1 MILSK
6 QKITNLSKVETLEDI
21 RLNKILP
28 KNISIPKIYFFNKGR
43 YVKDKK
49 FIINEIKNK
58 FKAKFIIRSS
68 SLSED
73 NEKYTNAGK
82 FDSYIIANFSYTE
95 VRYKIDLIVSK
106 FKNKND
112 QLFIQDYIDNV
123 DLSGVIF
130 TREPSSNSPYYV
142 INYDKSGYTN
152 KITSGSYEKTAKTS
166 ITSKNKFYL
175 NKKFLKLI
183 NLAQKLEIFYDCES
197 LDIEFAKKNK
207 KWFLFQCR
215 KLPIKKPQIKDTII
229 FSSLTNISKKIIKI
243 KKKIPNLFGSTTYL
257 SNMSDWNPAEMI
269 GIKPKPLA
277 ISLYAELITN
287 KIWSEQRKNYYYKDV
302 SPNILMHNLGGSP
315 YIDLRTDFNSFLPRK
330 LNERLSKKYIN
341 IYLKKIKKSN
351 SLHDKIEFNLIPTC
365 YDFNLTNKKFYP
377 KTYVNELKFL
387 TNNLINNGS
396 KILNDEIKKNKILDY
411 GISKIENSNLSH
423 IQKIFFLVEETK
435 KNGTLPFA
443 GIARLAFITTKILYS
458 IRDIKLL
465 DENELQGIFNS
476 VNSITKYINHD
487 LKKLKKKKISKKLFF
502 KKYGHIRPSTYSITS
517 KNFIEGHS
525 QYFGNVKPNKLT
537 LHKKKLIFKNE
548 KKIDTLF
555 KKENIDI
562 NFKQF
567 ISFFK
572 RTVEAREQSKFHFTK
587 GINKIFNNLIKL
599 GHEISLNRED
609 LEYLDIG
616 SILSAYNNLSMIK
629 LQNTLKK
636 NIRSQKIS
644 YSILS
649 KVKLPDFISEP
660 NEVYNFEILSAK
672 GNYIGNEKI
681 IGKVEHISNLKKIAE
696 LKNKIVFIEN
706 ADPGYDF
713 IFAHNIRGLVTKY
726 GGANSHMALR
736 CLELKIP
743 AIIGIGINEFEYF
756 KNQNTVE
763 IDCVQ
768 KKIKFI

>member
-1 MILSK
+1 MRK
-6 QKITNLSKVETLEDI
+6 Q
-21 RLNKILP
+21 
-28 KNISIPKIYFFNKGR
+28 
-43 YVKDKK
+43 
-49 FIINEIKNK
+49 
-58 FKAKFIIRSS
+58 
-68 SLSED
+68 
-73 NEKYTNAGK
+73 
-82 FDSYIIANFSYTE
+82 
-95 VRYKIDLIVSK
+95 
-106 FKNKND
+106 
-112 QLFIQDYIDNV
+112 
-123 DLSGVIF
+123 
-130 TREPSSNSPYYV
+130 
-142 INYDKSGYTN
+142 
-152 KITSGSYEKTAKTS
+152 
-166 ITSKNKFYL
+166 
-175 NKKFLKLI
+175 
-183 NLAQKLEIFYDCES
+183 
-197 LDIEFAKKNK
+197 
-207 KWFLFQCR
+207 
-215 KLPIKKPQIKDTII
+215 
-229 FSSLTNISKKIIKI
+229 
-243 KKKIPNLFGSTTYL
+243 
-257 SNMSDWNPAEMI
+257 
-269 GIKPKPLA
+269 
-277 ISLYAELITN
+277 
-287 KIWSEQRKNYYYKDV
+287 
-302 SPNILMHNLGGSP
+302 
-315 YIDLRTDFNSFLPRK
+315 
-330 LNERLSKKYIN
+330 
-341 IYLKKIKKSN
+341 
-351 SLHDKIEFNLIPTC
+351 
-365 YDFNLTNKKFYP
+365 
-377 KTYVNELKFL
+377 
-387 TNNLINNGS
+387 
-396 KILNDEIKKNKILDY
+396 
-411 GISKIENSNLSH
+411 
-423 IQKIFFLVEETK
+423 K

-696 LKNKIVFIEN
+696 LKNKIVFIEKCRSR
-706 ADPGYDF
+706 
-713 IFAHNIRGLVTKY
+713 IRFYICT
-726 GGANSHMALR
+726 
-736 CLELKIP
+736 
-743 AIIGIGINEFEYF
+743 
-756 KNQNTVE
+756 
-763 IDCVQ
+763 
-768 KKIKFI
+768 